1 MRLLHVVPILKN
13 PYLLRP
19 EILVR
24 ARLKAYTI
32 ISVRSNSIQEMIAK
46 GEFLETASV
55 YCNYYGTPK
64 APVLKML
71 ADGNDV
77 MFEIDTLGAE
87 QIRKKYPK
95 SITIFLMP
103 PSFEELER
111 RLRGRGTE
119 SEEAITRRLGLARSE
134 LSKYKLFDYIVF
146 NDNVENAIE
155 GVISIIDAEKS
166 QSGEKRNHYQEIIE
180 SGELK
185 IMMIYPPIDKLV
197 DKTGCKYALVIATA
211 KRAKYLAEKKADML
225 EEINDTPISY
235 AAKEIYDGKVEI
247 KYGD

>member
-1 MRLLHVVPILKN
+1 MNNTIDKKKREGLLI
-13 PYLLRP
+13 
-19 EILVR
+19 
-24 ARLKAYTI
+24 I
-32 ISVRSNSIQEMIAK
+32 ISGPSGAGKGTVYNEVVARRPNIKKSVSVTTRNPRPGEVEGVHYYFRTLEQYQEMIAK

-166 QSGEKRNHYQEIIE
+166 KTARNETIIKKLLNQE
-180 SGELK
+180 
-185 IMMIYPPIDKLV
+185 
-197 DKTGCKYALVIATA
+197 
-211 KRAKYLAEKKADML
+211 
-225 EEINDTPISY
+225 N
-235 AAKEIYDGKVEI
+235 
-247 KYGD
+247 

>member
-1 MRLLHVVPILKN
+1 MNNIIDKNKREGLLI
-13 PYLLRP
+13 
-19 EILVR
+19 
-24 ARLKAYTI
+24 I
-32 ISVRSNSIQEMIAK
+32 ISGPSGAGKGTVYNEVVARRPNIKESVSVTTRNPRPGEVEGVHYYFRTLEQYQEMIAK

-134 LSKYKLFDYIVF
+134 QSKYKLFDYIVF

-166 QSGEKRNHYQEIIE
+166 KTARNETIIKKLLNQE
-180 SGELK
+180 
-185 IMMIYPPIDKLV
+185 
-197 DKTGCKYALVIATA
+197 
-211 KRAKYLAEKKADML
+211 
-225 EEINDTPISY
+225 N
-235 AAKEIYDGKVEI
+235 
-247 KYGD
+247 

>member
-1 MRLLHVVPILKN
+1 MLI
-13 PYLLRP
+13 
-19 EILVR
+19 
-24 ARLKAYTI
+24 I
-32 ISVRSNSIQEMIAK
+32 ISGPSGAGKGTVYNEVVARRPNIKKSVSVTTRNPRPGEIEGVHYYFRTLEQYQEMIAK

-71 ADGNDV
+71 AEGDDV

-87 QIRKKYPK
+87 QIKKKYPK

-119 SEEAITRRLGLARSE
+119 SEEAITRRLGLAKSE

-146 NDNVENAIE
+146 NDDVESAIE
-155 GVISIIDAEKS
+155 NVISIIDAEKS
-166 QSGEKRNHYQEIIE
+166 KTTRNETIIKKLLNQE
-180 SGELK
+180 
-185 IMMIYPPIDKLV
+185 
-197 DKTGCKYALVIATA
+197 
-211 KRAKYLAEKKADML
+211 
-225 EEINDTPISY
+225 N
-235 AAKEIYDGKVEI
+235 
-247 KYGD
+247 

>member
-1 MRLLHVVPILKN
+1 MNNTTDKNKREGLLI
-13 PYLLRP
+13 
-19 EILVR
+19 
-24 ARLKAYTI
+24 I
-32 ISVRSNSIQEMIAK
+32 ISGPSGAGKGTVYNEVVARRPNIKKSVSVTTRNPRPGEIEGVHYYFRTLEQYQELIAK

-71 ADGNDV
+71 AEGDDV

-87 QIRKKYPK
+87 QIKKKYPK

-119 SEEAITRRLGLARSE
+119 SEEAITRRLGLAKSE

-146 NDNVENAIE
+146 NDDVESAIE
-155 GVISIIDAEKS
+155 NVISIIDAEKS
-166 QSGEKRNHYQEIIE
+166 KTTRNENIIKKLLNQE
-180 SGELK
+180 
-185 IMMIYPPIDKLV
+185 
-197 DKTGCKYALVIATA
+197 
-211 KRAKYLAEKKADML
+211 
-225 EEINDTPISY
+225 N
-235 AAKEIYDGKVEI
+235 
-247 KYGD
+247 

>member
-1 MRLLHVVPILKN
+1 MNNTIDKNKREGLLI
-13 PYLLRP
+13 
-19 EILVR
+19 
-24 ARLKAYTI
+24 I
-32 ISVRSNSIQEMIAK
+32 ISGPSGAGKGTVYNEVVARRPNIKKSVSVTTRNPRPGEVEGVHYYFRTLEQYQEMIAK

-166 QSGEKRNHYQEIIE
+166 KTTRNEAIIKKLLNQE
-180 SGELK
+180 
-185 IMMIYPPIDKLV
+185 
-197 DKTGCKYALVIATA
+197 
-211 KRAKYLAEKKADML
+211 
-225 EEINDTPISY
+225 N
-235 AAKEIYDGKVEI
+235 
-247 KYGD
+247 

>member
-1 MRLLHVVPILKN
+1 MNNTIDKNKREGLLI
-13 PYLLRP
+13 
-19 EILVR
+19 
-24 ARLKAYTI
+24 I
-32 ISVRSNSIQEMIAK
+32 ISGPSGGGKGTVYNEVVARRPNIKKSVSVTTRNPRPGEVEGVHYYFRTLEQYQEMIAK

-166 QSGEKRNHYQEIIE
+166 KTTRNETIIKKLLNQE
-180 SGELK
+180 
-185 IMMIYPPIDKLV
+185 
-197 DKTGCKYALVIATA
+197 
-211 KRAKYLAEKKADML
+211 
-225 EEINDTPISY
+225 N
-235 AAKEIYDGKVEI
+235 
-247 KYGD
+247 

>member
-1 MRLLHVVPILKN
+1 MNNTIDKNKREGLLI
-13 PYLLRP
+13 
-19 EILVR
+19 
-24 ARLKAYTI
+24 I
-32 ISVRSNSIQEMIAK
+32 ISGPSGAGKGTVYNEVVARRPNINKSVSVTTRNPRPGEVEGVHYYFRTLEQYQEMIAK

-166 QSGEKRNHYQEIIE
+166 KTTRNETIIKKLLNQE
-180 SGELK
+180 
-185 IMMIYPPIDKLV
+185 
-197 DKTGCKYALVIATA
+197 
-211 KRAKYLAEKKADML
+211 
-225 EEINDTPISY
+225 N
-235 AAKEIYDGKVEI
+235 
-247 KYGD
+247 

>member
-1 MRLLHVVPILKN
+1 MNNTTDKNKREGLLI
-13 PYLLRP
+13 
-19 EILVR
+19 
-24 ARLKAYTI
+24 I
-32 ISVRSNSIQEMIAK
+32 ISGPSGAGKGTVYNEVVARRPNIKKSVSVTTRNPRPGEIEGVHYYFRTLEQYQEMIAK

-71 ADGNDV
+71 AEGDDV

-87 QIRKKYPK
+87 QIKKKYPK

-119 SEEAITRRLGLARSE
+119 SEEAITRRLGLAKSE

-146 NDNVENAIE
+146 NDDVESAIE
-155 GVISIIDAEKS
+155 NVISIIDAEKS
-166 QSGEKRNHYQEIIE
+166 KTMRNETIIKKLLNQE
-180 SGELK
+180 
-185 IMMIYPPIDKLV
+185 
-197 DKTGCKYALVIATA
+197 
-211 KRAKYLAEKKADML
+211 
-225 EEINDTPISY
+225 N
-235 AAKEIYDGKVEI
+235 
-247 KYGD
+247 

>member
-1 MRLLHVVPILKN
+1 MLI
-13 PYLLRP
+13 
-19 EILVR
+19 
-24 ARLKAYTI
+24 I
-32 ISVRSNSIQEMIAK
+32 ISGPSGAGKGTVYNEVVARRPNIKKSVSVTTRNPRPGEVEGVHYYFRTLEQYQEMIAK

-64 APVLKML
+64 DPVLKML

-166 QSGEKRNHYQEIIE
+166 KTTRNETIIKKLLNQE
-180 SGELK
+180 
-185 IMMIYPPIDKLV
+185 
-197 DKTGCKYALVIATA
+197 
-211 KRAKYLAEKKADML
+211 
-225 EEINDTPISY
+225 N
-235 AAKEIYDGKVEI
+235 
-247 KYGD
+247 

>member
-1 MRLLHVVPILKN
+1 MLI
-13 PYLLRP
+13 
-19 EILVR
+19 
-24 ARLKAYTI
+24 I
-32 ISVRSNSIQEMIAK
+32 ISGPSGAGKGTVYNEVVARRPNIKKSVSVTTRNPRPGEIEGVHYYFRTLEQYQEMIAK

-71 ADGNDV
+71 AEGDDV

-87 QIRKKYPK
+87 QIKKKYPK

-119 SEEAITRRLGLARSE
+119 SEEAITRRLGLAKSE

-146 NDNVENAIE
+146 NDDVESAIE
-155 GVISIIDAEKS
+155 NVISIIDAEKS
-166 QSGEKRNHYQEIIE
+166 KTMRNETIIKKLLNQE
-180 SGELK
+180 
-185 IMMIYPPIDKLV
+185 
-197 DKTGCKYALVIATA
+197 
-211 KRAKYLAEKKADML
+211 
-225 EEINDTPISY
+225 N
-235 AAKEIYDGKVEI
+235 
-247 KYGD
+247 

>member
-1 MRLLHVVPILKN
+1 MNNTIDKNKREGLLI
-13 PYLLRP
+13 
-19 EILVR
+19 
-24 ARLKAYTI
+24 I
-32 ISVRSNSIQEMIAK
+32 ISGPSGAGKGTGYNEVVARRPNIKKSVSVTTRNPRPGEVEGVHYYFRTLEQYQEMIAK

-166 QSGEKRNHYQEIIE
+166 KTARNETIIKKLLNQE
-180 SGELK
+180 
-185 IMMIYPPIDKLV
+185 
-197 DKTGCKYALVIATA
+197 
-211 KRAKYLAEKKADML
+211 
-225 EEINDTPISY
+225 N
-235 AAKEIYDGKVEI
+235 
-247 KYGD
+247 

>member
-1 MRLLHVVPILKN
+1 MNNIIDKNKREGLLI
-13 PYLLRP
+13 
-19 EILVR
+19 
-24 ARLKAYTI
+24 I
-32 ISVRSNSIQEMIAK
+32 ISGPSGAGKGTVYNEVVARRPNIKESVSVTTRNPRPGEVEGVHYYFRTLEQYQEMIAK

-166 QSGEKRNHYQEIIE
+166 KTARNETIIKKLLNQE
-180 SGELK
+180 
-185 IMMIYPPIDKLV
+185 
-197 DKTGCKYALVIATA
+197 
-211 KRAKYLAEKKADML
+211 
-225 EEINDTPISY
+225 N
-235 AAKEIYDGKVEI
+235 
-247 KYGD
+247 

>member
-1 MRLLHVVPILKN
+1 MYNEVVARRPNIKKSVSVTTRN
-13 PYLLRP
+13 PRP
-19 EILVR
+19 GEIEGVHYYFRTLEQ
-24 ARLKAYTI
+24 Y
-32 ISVRSNSIQEMIAK
+32 QELIAK

-71 ADGNDV
+71 AEGDDV

-87 QIRKKYPK
+87 QIKKKYPK

-119 SEEAITRRLGLARSE
+119 SEEAITRRLGLAKSE

-146 NDNVENAIE
+146 NDDVESAIE
-155 GVISIIDAEKS
+155 NVISIIDAEKS
-166 QSGEKRNHYQEIIE
+166 KTTRNENIIKKLLNQE
-180 SGELK
+180 
-185 IMMIYPPIDKLV
+185 
-197 DKTGCKYALVIATA
+197 
-211 KRAKYLAEKKADML
+211 
-225 EEINDTPISY
+225 N
-235 AAKEIYDGKVEI
+235 
-247 KYGD
+247 

>member
-1 MRLLHVVPILKN
+1 MNNTIDKNKREGLLI
-13 PYLLRP
+13 
-19 EILVR
+19 
-24 ARLKAYTI
+24 I
-32 ISVRSNSIQEMIAK
+32 ISGPSGAGKGTVYNEVVARRPNIKKSVSVTTRNPRPGEVEGVHYYFRTLEQYQEMIAK

-146 NDNVENAIE
+146 NDNVENSIE

-166 QSGEKRNHYQEIIE
+166 KTVRNETIIKKLLNQE
-180 SGELK
+180 
-185 IMMIYPPIDKLV
+185 
-197 DKTGCKYALVIATA
+197 
-211 KRAKYLAEKKADML
+211 
-225 EEINDTPISY
+225 N
-235 AAKEIYDGKVEI
+235 
-247 KYGD
+247 

>member
-1 MRLLHVVPILKN
+1 MLI
-13 PYLLRP
+13 
-19 EILVR
+19 
-24 ARLKAYTI
+24 I
-32 ISVRSNSIQEMIAK
+32 ISGPSGAGKGTVYNEVVARRPNIKKSVSVTTRNPRPGEIEGVHYYFRTLEQYLEMIAK

-71 ADGNDV
+71 AEGDDV

-87 QIRKKYPK
+87 QIKKKYPK

-119 SEEAITRRLGLARSE
+119 SEEAITRRLGLAKSE

-146 NDNVENAIE
+146 NDDVESAIE
-155 GVISIIDAEKS
+155 NVISIIDAEKS
-166 QSGEKRNHYQEIIE
+166 KTMRNETIIKKLLNQE
-180 SGELK
+180 
-185 IMMIYPPIDKLV
+185 
-197 DKTGCKYALVIATA
+197 
-211 KRAKYLAEKKADML
+211 
-225 EEINDTPISY
+225 N
-235 AAKEIYDGKVEI
+235 
-247 KYGD
+247 

>member
-1 MRLLHVVPILKN
+1 MKELVKFEHVSKCYSN
-13 PYLLRP
+13 G
-19 EILVR
+19 VR
-24 ARLKAYTI
+24 ALRGIDLTI
-32 ISVRSNSIQEMIAK
+32 KRGEFISVIGPSGAGKGTVYNEVVARRPNIKKSVSVTTRNPRPGEVEGVHYYFRTLEQYQEMIAK

-166 QSGEKRNHYQEIIE
+166 KTTRNETIIKKLLNQE
-180 SGELK
+180 
-185 IMMIYPPIDKLV
+185 
-197 DKTGCKYALVIATA
+197 
-211 KRAKYLAEKKADML
+211 
-225 EEINDTPISY
+225 N
-235 AAKEIYDGKVEI
+235 
-247 KYGD
+247 

>member
-1 MRLLHVVPILKN
+1 MLI
-13 PYLLRP
+13 
-19 EILVR
+19 
-24 ARLKAYTI
+24 I
-32 ISVRSNSIQEMIAK
+32 ISGPSGAGKGTVYNEVVARRPNIKKSVSVTTRNPRPGEVEGVHYYFRTLEQYQEMIAK

-64 APVLKML
+64 VPVLKML

-166 QSGEKRNHYQEIIE
+166 KTARNETIIKKLLNQE
-180 SGELK
+180 
-185 IMMIYPPIDKLV
+185 
-197 DKTGCKYALVIATA
+197 
-211 KRAKYLAEKKADML
+211 
-225 EEINDTPISY
+225 N
-235 AAKEIYDGKVEI
+235 
-247 KYGD
+247 

>member
-1 MRLLHVVPILKN
+1 MNNTTDKNKREGLLI
-13 PYLLRP
+13 
-19 EILVR
+19 
-24 ARLKAYTI
+24 I
-32 ISVRSNSIQEMIAK
+32 ISGPSGAGKGTVYNEVVARRPNIKKSVSVTTRNPRPGEIEGVHYYFRTLEQYQEMIAK

-71 ADGNDV
+71 AEGDDV

-87 QIRKKYPK
+87 QIKKKYPK

-119 SEEAITRRLGLARSE
+119 SEEAITRRLGLAKSE

-146 NDNVENAIE
+146 NDDVESAIE
-155 GVISIIDAEKS
+155 NVISIIDAEKS
-166 QSGEKRNHYQEIIE
+166 KTTRNENIIKKLLNQE
-180 SGELK
+180 
-185 IMMIYPPIDKLV
+185 
-197 DKTGCKYALVIATA
+197 
-211 KRAKYLAEKKADML
+211 
-225 EEINDTPISY
+225 N
-235 AAKEIYDGKVEI
+235 
-247 KYGD
+247 

>member
-1 MRLLHVVPILKN
+1 MNNTTDKNKREGLLI
-13 PYLLRP
+13 
-19 EILVR
+19 
-24 ARLKAYTI
+24 I
-32 ISVRSNSIQEMIAK
+32 ISGPSGAGKGTVYNEVVARRPNIKKSVSVTTRNPRPGEIEGVHYYFRTLEQYQELIAK

-71 ADGNDV
+71 AEGDDV

-87 QIRKKYPK
+87 QIKKKYPK

-119 SEEAITRRLGLARSE
+119 SEEAITRRLGLAKSE

-146 NDNVENAIE
+146 NDDVESAIE
-155 GVISIIDAEKS
+155 NVISIIDAEKS
-166 QSGEKRNHYQEIIE
+166 KTTRNENII
-180 SGELK
+180 
-185 IMMIYPPIDKLV
+185 
-197 DKTGCKYALVIATA
+197 
-211 KRAKYLAEKKADML
+211 KK
-225 EEINDTPISY
+225 SS
-235 AAKEIYDGKVEI
+235 
-247 KYGD
+247 

>member
-1 MRLLHVVPILKN
+1 MNNTTDKNKREGLLI
-13 PYLLRP
+13 
-19 EILVR
+19 
-24 ARLKAYTI
+24 I
-32 ISVRSNSIQEMIAK
+32 ISGPSGAGKGTVYNEVVARRPNIKKSVSVTTRNPRPGEVEGVHYYFRTLEQYQEMIAK

-166 QSGEKRNHYQEIIE
+166 KTPRNETIIKKLLNQE
-180 SGELK
+180 
-185 IMMIYPPIDKLV
+185 
-197 DKTGCKYALVIATA
+197 
-211 KRAKYLAEKKADML
+211 
-225 EEINDTPISY
+225 N
-235 AAKEIYDGKVEI
+235 
-247 KYGD
+247 